1 MLSTLVLDG
10 ILLQRSHSHQ
20 QGNLMSDNSYDSLKI
35 SRVSNDISLLKQ
47 FDDFS
52 RELCVKSLL
61 EIMDM
66 FCHRLR
72 YV

>member
-1 MLSTLVLDG
+1 MDIVVVYR
-10 ILLQRSHSHQ
+10 ILKLFFLQ
-20 QGNLMSDNSYDSLKI
+20 
-35 SRVSNDISLLKQ
+35 
-47 FDDFS
+47 FEDFS

-72 YV
+72 